1 MSTGA
6 ARVFIQVESE
16 AEQQEHLKQQR
27 KTLKPL
33 QANTNDKENLTGPGR
48 VSIVDQLS
56 RLKAGVNITPKYGKR
71 KCVDTTSTTAA
82 AGVAAAAT
90 SAATTIST
98 RNADTQTEATIN
110 DAEKPLTAED
120 LTSESDPGE
129 NYYKLLSE
137 QRRVALEETLIEN
150 RHLHERIDGLKEEIN
165 IMRKELNEANN
176 LVEVLK
182 EICDEDDSEHSE
194 TQE

>member
-33 QANTNDKENLTGPGR
+33 QANAIDKENLTGPGR

-71 KCVDTTSTTAA
+71 KCVETSTT
-82 AGVAAAAT
+82 
-90 SAATTIST
+90 TTT
-98 RNADTQTEATIN
+98 TTQDANTQTEASISES
-110 DAEKPLTAED
+110 EKPLTAED
-120 LTSESDPGE
+120 LTSECEPGE

-137 QRRVALEETLIEN
+137 QRRVALEDTLMEN
-150 RHLHERIDGLKEEIN
+150 RHLHERIDGLEEEIN
-165 IMRKELNEANN
+165 IMRKELDEANN
-176 LVEVLK
+176 LVEILK
-182 EICDEDDSEHSE
+182 EICNDDDDATDESE
-194 TQE
+194 QQA

>member
-33 QANTNDKENLTGPGR
+33 QANANDKENLTGPGR

-71 KCVDTTSTTAA
+71 KCVETSTT
-82 AGVAAAAT
+82 
-90 SAATTIST
+90 TTT
-98 RNADTQTEATIN
+98 TTTQDANTQTEASISES
-110 DAEKPLTAED
+110 EKPLTAED
-120 LTSESDPGE
+120 LTSECEPGE

-137 QRRVALEETLIEN
+137 QRRVALEDTLMEN
-150 RHLHERIDGLKEEIN
+150 RHLHERIDGLEEEIN
-165 IMRKELNEANN
+165 IMRKELDEANN
-176 LVEVLK
+176 LVEILK
-182 EICDEDDSEHSE
+182 EICNDDDDATDESE
-194 TQE
+194 QQA